1 MPCFWRID
9 LQLLL
14 MLAVF
19 LVAECVSTGVEGL
32 VTSSNSTQ
40 QMDKDKSNLGLQM
53 DKEENSSKP
62 LTEGNSSRP
71 VLVDTKAVLYCPPVP
86 LTDVIVTTWKIILR
100 NKPPCL
106 RAHRTATHMTT
117 KTHCTDERMTW
128 PYRPDQNSVLQIDP
142 VVITH
147 DGYYECQVVT
157 PDGNFHYGYHLQV
170 LVVPEMTLFKNKNRT
185 AVCKAIA
192 GRPAARIS
200 WTPEGDCVPEHN
212 SWDNGTV
219 TVQSTCH
226 WADSNV
232 SVVSCSISHETGNWS
247 QSLDLN
253 QGLQMDKEENSSKP
267 LTDGNSSRPVLV
279 DTKAVLYCPPVPL
292 TDVIVT
298 SWKIILR
305 NKPPC
310 LRAHRTATHMT
321 TKTNCTD
328 ERMTWPYRPDQN
340 SVLQIHPVVITHDGY
355 YECQVVTPDGNF
367 HYGYHLQVLVV
378 PEMTLF
384 ENKTRT
390 AVCKAIAG
398 RPAARISWTPEG
410 DCVLEHNSWDN
421 GTVTVQST
429 CHWADSN
436 VSVVSCSIS
445 HETGNWSQSLDLNQ
459 GMRTFPVS
467 HLLIMLYVKSSLFLV
482 ILVVVGII
490 CFQSRAQ
497 K

>member
-40 QMDKDKSNLGLQM
+40 QMDKDKNSLGLQM

-62 LTEGNSSRP
+62 LTE
-71 VLVDTKAVLYCPPVP
+71 
-86 LTDVIVTTWKIILR
+86 DVIVTLWKIILR
-100 NKPPCL
+100 NKPHCI
-106 RAHRTATHMTT
+106 RAHKRATHMTT
-117 KTHCTDERMTW
+117 KTNCTDERMTW

-170 LVVPEMTLFKNKNRT
+170 LVVPEMTLFENNTRT

-253 QGLQMDKEENSSKP
+253 QVYSS
-267 LTDGNSSRPVLV
+267 LPVLV
-279 DTKAVLYCPPVPL
+279 DTKAVLYCPTVPL

-298 SWKIILR
+298 LWKIILR
-305 NKPPC
+305 NKPHC
-310 LRAHRTATHMT
+310 IRAHKRATHMT

-328 ERMTWPYRPDQN
+328 ERMTWPYGPDQN
-340 SVLQIHPVVITHDGY
+340 SVLQIDPVVITHDGY

-410 DCVLEHNSWDN
+410 DCVPEHNSWDN

-429 CHWADSN
+429 CHWAESN

-445 HETGNWSQSLDLNQ
+445 HETGNWSQSIDLNQ
-459 GMRTFPVS
+459 GVRTFPVS
-467 HLLIMLYVKSSLFLV
+467 RLLIILYVKSSLFLV

-490 CFQSRAQ
+490 CFQSRFLSKTCFPWPHPQ
-497 K
+497 RTVKS

>member
-40 QMDKDKSNLGLQM
+40 QMDKDKNSLGLQM

-62 LTEGNSSRP
+62 LTE
-71 VLVDTKAVLYCPPVP
+71 
-86 LTDVIVTTWKIILR
+86 DVIVTLWKIILR
-100 NKPPCL
+100 NKPHCI
-106 RAHRTATHMTT
+106 RAHKRATHMTT
-117 KTHCTDERMTW
+117 KTNCTDERMTW

-170 LVVPEMTLFKNKNRT
+170 LVVPEMTLFENNTRT

-253 QGLQMDKEENSSKP
+253 QGTNSSK
-267 LTDGNSSRPVLV
+267 
-279 DTKAVLYCPPVPL
+279 
-292 TDVIVT
+292 T
-298 SWKIILR
+298 SNIIYIIL
-305 NKPPC
+305 PIFILVFVGSIC
-310 LRAHRTATHMT
+310 LLKILNCRKCKWKKTEPTPVAEEVYRWTKRRTL
-321 TKTNCTD
+321 
-328 ERMTWPYRPDQN
+328 QN
-340 SVLQIHPVVITHDGY
+340 LLQKIDPVVITHDGY

-410 DCVLEHNSWDN
+410 DCVPEHNSWDN

-429 CHWADSN
+429 CHWAESN

-445 HETGNWSQSLDLNQ
+445 HETGNWSQSIDLNQ
-459 GMRTFPVS
+459 GVRTFPVS
-467 HLLIMLYVKSSLFLV
+467 RLLIILYVKSSLFLV

-490 CFQSRAQ
+490 CFQSRFLSKTCFPWPHPQ
-497 K
+497 RTVKS